1 MDSMPVIRKLRP
13 ADLADAMA
21 LVRAVGWNQT
31 ESDWRHILELEPE
44 GALALELEGRVV
56 CTTTVVSYG
65 LELAWIGMVLTLPE
79 CRGRGFARL
88 LMREALAYIERRG
101 VAWTKLDA
109 TDMGHHL
116 YESLGFVDEQPV
128 ERWRREPG
136 PGPFERPEL
145 AFTPDAELDRRAFG
159 AGRGR
164 LLEFYRRFEAGSV
177 AGGGFAL
184 GRPGNAAAYFGPCV
198 ARNPQVARA
207 LLEWFLAGHAHEPV
221 FWDILP
227 LNREAARLAEEYG
240 FERKR
245 VLMRMAR
252 PSPGV
257 TRPIETDDALV
268 YGLAG
273 FEYG

>member
-1 MDSMPVIRKLRP
+1 MDREPLIRKLRE

-31 ESDWRHILELEPE
+31 ESDWRHILQLEPE
-44 GALALELEGRVV
+44 GALALEVEGRVV
-56 CTTTVVSYG
+56 CTTTVVCYG
-65 LELAWIGMVLTLPE
+65 EELAWIGMVLTLPE
-79 CRGRGFARL
+79 CRGRGFARV

-101 VAWTKLDA
+101 VRWTKLDA

-116 YESLGFVDEQPV
+116 YETLGFRDEQPV

-136 PGPFERPEL
+136 GGPFERPEL
-145 AFTPDAELDRRAFG
+145 TFAPDAELDRRAFG
-159 AGRGR
+159 ADRGR
-164 LLEFYRRFEAGSV
+164 LLEFYRRFEA
-177 AGGGFAL
+177 AAIPGGGFAL

-198 ARNPQVARA
+198 ARRPEAARA
-207 LLEWFLAGHAHEPV
+207 LLEWFLARHAHEPV

-227 LNREAARLAEEYG
+227 SNPESARLVAEYG

-245 VLMRMAR
+245 VLMRMSR

-257 TRPIETDDALV
+257 TRPVQTDDALV
-268 YGLAG
+268 YALAG